1 MLDQLSTLVPGS
13 AGASFLYDFALGLGS
28 TTALSAGAAIAC
40 QRVVRR
46 SAASRVT
53 VELIPSPGF
62 DPSLEDVLRF
72 ATGLLRTRRTRFD
85 LARSAS
91 SIRISLASSADR
103 PGMLAY
109 RLTLPRQ
116 ALAGLLVALPGQV
129 SVSEVDGQPTDHDD
143 PRVRAR
149 KRLHRLALVGLLA
162 APDDDLWLPA
172 PPRDEEEGTVRARVQ
187 MELARP
193 DRNPLRMVPVK
204 PDPKEHFAKAVAAAL
219 PGESVSLAIDL
230 MPLAHAEAAKWAAT
244 LRAPEQNG
252 NSSRGIGGYDLHALM
267 TQPLDQAKPKAAGNG
282 KGPAKDRKLSTEEQA
297 KAGSPLFHASI
308 LAVGEASTRDR
319 AGALVKSITDPLS
332 TWATDRQWLR
342 AKGQRIFGLGFLGA
356 DVPWRRG
363 AFDRTMESGI
373 FRGYKHAPVL
383 SAAELQGLIVP
394 PTASNTA
401 GNVVRSGSAS
411 SSAPPNL
418 RDYSIHNHD
427 VIPLGIVKE
436 GGKERHVGVDR
447 ESTLFAYIA
456 GAAGAG
462 KSQFAMNLAVHL
474 AASDIG
480 LMYFDPDQDA
490 VEHLQHYLGGMASKV
505 WTLILNPVKGER
517 VLPGWNPLAVNSA
530 EVIEERVADVV
541 GSFAAAGGWDNNRY
555 PRAISIVEMAASSLC
570 ELGLLLRP
578 EDCPTVFQIET
589 LINDKAWREK
599 VTPYLPAYLQNY
611 WNRTFTKEAGDAT
624 VTVSRLIHR
633 LYMSA
638 GIRALLGSSI
648 STYDIGAIMQ
658 RGEIVLVCPAA
669 AGRESTALLTNLLTT
684 NAVRAALNRKSIPVE
699 ERREFWILP
708 DEIQEMPGSVTAEAT
723 EHGRKYKIHLA
734 GMNQT
739 PERLSPT
746 AWTALETNASLLL
759 ASSMSAE
766 GGARFAK
773 KWGGKANPAN
783 LDLWT
788 FLCSARV
795 DQKLTAPFLV
805 HGTLVRDTWASLYRE
820 DGPQVIGASVAS
832 RDGLRPA
839 AEVLADLDTLDE
851 RIVKGLGTLDGPR
864 PPKTPVRK
872 PTVAPKTGGVLPMP
886 RRSAAGPD
894 QMELG

>member
-1 MLDQLSTLVPGS
+1 MDPGLYLPLVSPGG
-13 AGASFLYDFALGLGS
+13 GASFLYDFALLVVPS
-28 TTALSAGAAIAC
+28 AMASAGAVAISS
-40 QRVVRR
+40 RVVKR

-91 SIRISLASSADR
+91 GIRVSLGSNASR

-129 SVSEVDGQPTDHDD
+129 SVSEVDVAGEAGSD
-143 PRVRAR
+143 A
-149 KRLHRLALVGLLA
+149 
-162 APDDDLWLPA
+162 
-172 PPRDEEEGTVRARVQ
+172 EGKTRRARVE
-187 MELARP
+187 MVLARP

-204 PDPKEHFAKAVAAAL
+204 PDPKEHFAKAVGATL
-219 PGESVSLAIDL
+219 PGESVALVIDL
-230 MPLAHAEAAKWAAT
+230 MPVPHGEAAKWAAT
-244 LRAPEQNG
+244 LRAPEQALG
-252 NSSRGIGGYDLHALM
+252 NSNGHGLGGYDLTALM
-267 TQPLDQAKPKAAGNG
+267 TKPLDQAKPKANGNG
-282 KGPAKDRKLSTEEQA
+282 KGQAKDRKLSTEEQA
-297 KAGSPLFHASI
+297 KAGSPLFHARI
-308 LAVGEASTRDR
+308 LAVAEASTRDR

-332 TWATDRQWLR
+332 SWATDRQWLR
-342 AKGQRIFGLGFLGA
+342 AKGQHIFGLGFLGA

-363 AFDRTMESGI
+363 AFDRRMGSGI

-394 PTASNTA
+394 PTSSNTA
-401 GNVVRSGSAS
+401 GNVGRSGSAS
-411 SSAPPNL
+411 SAAPPNL
-418 RDYSIHNHD
+418 RDYSIHTHD

-474 AASDIG
+474 ATSDIG

-490 VEHLQHYLGGMASKV
+490 VEDLQHYLGGMASKV
-505 WTLILNPVKGER
+505 WTLILNPVRGER
-517 VLPGWNPLAVNSA
+517 VLPGWNPLAVGNP

-570 ELGLLLRP
+570 ELGLLLHP

-599 VTPYLPAYLQNY
+599 VIPYLPAYLQNY
-611 WNRTFTKEAGDAT
+611 WSRTFAKEAGDAT

-684 NAVRAALNRKSIPVE
+684 NAVRAALNRKTIPVE

-723 EHGRKYKIHLA
+723 EHGRKYKFHLA

-739 PERLSPT
+739 PERLSST

-795 DQKLTAPFLV
+795 EQKLTAPFLV

-839 AEVLADLDTLDE
+839 AEVLADLDTLDR
-851 RIVKGLGTLDGPR
+851 RIVEGLSGIDGPR
-864 PPKTPVRK
+864 PPKSPVRK
-872 PTVAPKTGGVLPMP
+872 PTVAPKTGGVLPM
-886 RRSAAGPD
+886 RRRPATGPD